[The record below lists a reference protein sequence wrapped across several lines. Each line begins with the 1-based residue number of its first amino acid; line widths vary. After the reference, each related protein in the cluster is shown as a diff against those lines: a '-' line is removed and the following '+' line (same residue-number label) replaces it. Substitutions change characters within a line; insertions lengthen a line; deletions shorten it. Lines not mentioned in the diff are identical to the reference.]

1 MDSNLPQ
8 LPISS
13 ETGDALAKP
22 IAESVGNAGK
32 DVLEGIFHLLFDPI
46 RRFNIQRNYDLEKF
60 QESIRETINDIP
72 KENRDD
78 SKINLTIKAIED
90 LRYQL
95 NEEQIRDMFAALIT
109 STLDNRK
116 NNRVLPVFSTII
128 SNMTPNQA
136 VLLKHIYFN
145 LSVAPFIRLYAG
157 LVGDVS
163 QRAIGQTL
171 LIVGDS
177 YYTNYDLHLSSL
189 EYANLIEH
197 IIGAQLSDDEYQ
209 HRYELGEEQLV
220 DMFKNSGVTLDENEE
235 LRWERSY
242 YVLTP
247 IGKALCDIVFE

>member
-1 MDSNLPQ
+1 MNPNIPQ

-32 DVLEGIFHLLFDPI
+32 DVLEGIFHLLFDPV

-60 QESIRETINDIP
+60 QESLRETINDIP

-145 LSVAPFIRLYAG
+145 LLVAPFIRLYAG
-157 LVGDVS
+157 EAGDIS
-163 QRAIGQTL
+163 QRALGPTL

-177 YYTNYDLHLSSL
+177 CYANYDLHLSSL

-197 IIGAQLSDDEYQ
+197 IIGAQLSADEFQ

-220 DMFKNSGVTLDENEE
+220 NMFKNSGATLDENEE

>member
-1 MDSNLPQ
+1 MDQLPSGI
-8 LPISS
+8 PISS
-13 ETGDALAKP
+13 KTGDAFAKP

-32 DVLEGIFHLLFDPI
+32 DITEAIFHFLLDPI
-46 RRFNIQRNYDLEKF
+46 RRFNIQRTYDLEKF
-60 QESIRETINDIP
+60 QESLRESIDDIP

-90 LRYQL
+90 LRYQI
-95 NEEQIRDMFAALIT
+95 NEEEIRDMFTALIT

-116 NNRVLPVFSTII
+116 NDRVLPVFSTII

-136 VLLKHIYFN
+136 GLLKHIYYN

-157 LVGDVS
+157 RVGDVS
-163 QRAIGQTL
+163 QRAVGQTL

-177 YYTNYDLHLSSL
+177 CYTNYDLHLSSL

-209 HRYELGEEQLV
+209 HRYKIGEEQLV
-220 DMFKNSGVTLDENEE
+220 DMFKNSAATLDENEE

-247 IGKALCDIVFE
+247 IGKALCNIVFE